1 MKILLV
7 GNPNVGKSAIFSRL
21 TGTRIITSNYPG
33 TTVEYTRGFL
43 KRSQD
48 HDEIIDVPGIYSL
61 EPSSAADRVAI
72 DMLSEGDVIVN
83 VVDATNLERNLN
95 LTLQLMERQV
105 PMIVALN
112 MWDDVRHRGVSI
124 DVSRLEEVLGV
135 PVVPTVGVTSEGI
148 RQLVDRLPE
157 AQVPPNRTGDS
168 EERWKNIG
176 EIIGQTQTLT
186 HRHHT
191 FADIMEDISNH
202 PIGGF
207 FVAAVV
213 LLAAFWI
220 IRFIGEGIIN
230 YIAGPLFDWAWTPLL
245 ERLSALLGPGNFIHN
260 IFIGNLIDGQIDYF
274 QSFGLLS
281 TGLYI
286 PFAAVLPYIIA
297 FYFILGLLEDVGY
310 LPRLAVLMDTIL
322 HRLGLHGYA
331 IIPTILGLGCNV
343 PAIMATRILE
353 SKRERFIAAT
363 LICIAIPCAALQAM
377 VIGLVGEHGI
387 QYVAMVYGTLF
398 IAWLV
403 IGFILNTLVKGFSPE
418 LVIELPPYRM
428 PPWRIIAEKLWMRI
442 LGFIKEAL
450 PIVLGAVFVINI
462 LYTFGVFNFIASV
475 TAPVISG
482 LFGLPKE
489 TVIAIV
495 LGFLRKDVA
504 MGMLAPLSLTPE
516 QLVISSTVLAM
527 SFPCVATFVVLAR
540 ELGVIDMLKATAIM
554 LITALIAG
562 TLLNLILQ

>member
-43 KRSQD
+43 KRSQQQ
-48 HDEIIDVPGIYSL
+48 DEIIDVPGIYSL
-61 EPSSAADRVAI
+61 DPASAADRVAV
-72 DMLSEGDVIVN
+72 DMLAEGDIIVN
-83 VVDATNLERNLN
+83 VIDATNLERNLN
-95 LTLQLMERQV
+95 LTLQLTEKQI

-112 MWDDVRHRGVSI
+112 MWDDMRHRGVSI
-124 DVSRLEEVLGV
+124 DATKLEQLLGV

-157 AQVPPNRTGDS
+157 AVIPQGGPADS

-176 EIIGQTQTLT
+176 EITSQTQTLT

-191 FADIMEDISNH
+191 FADILEDISNH
-202 PIGGF
+202 PVGGF
-207 FVAAVV
+207 FVAVVV
-213 LLAAFWI
+213 LLAAFWLV
-220 IRFIGEGIIN
+220 RFIGEGIIN
-230 YIAGPLFDWAWTPLL
+230 YIAGPLFDWVWTPLL
-245 ERLSALLGPGNFIHN
+245 EKLSILLGSGSFIHN
-260 IFIGNLIDGQIDYF
+260 ILIGNLIDGQIDYF

-297 FYFILGLLEDVGY
+297 FYFILGLMEDVGY
-310 LPRLAVLMDTIL
+310 LPRLAILMDTIL

-398 IAWLV
+398 VAWLV
-403 IGFILNTLVKGFSPE
+403 IGFILNSFVKGFSPE

-428 PPWRIIAEKLWMRI
+428 PPWRIIAEKLWLRI
-442 LGFIKEAL
+442 YGFIKEAL
-450 PIVLGAVFVINI
+450 PIVLGAVLVINI
-462 LYTFGVFNFIASV
+462 LYTFGVFDFIASL

-482 LFGLPKE
+482 LLGLPRE

-540 ELGVIDMLKATAIM
+540 ELGVVNMLKATSIM
-554 LITALIAG
+554 LVTALIAG
-562 TLLNLILQ
+562 MLLNLILQ